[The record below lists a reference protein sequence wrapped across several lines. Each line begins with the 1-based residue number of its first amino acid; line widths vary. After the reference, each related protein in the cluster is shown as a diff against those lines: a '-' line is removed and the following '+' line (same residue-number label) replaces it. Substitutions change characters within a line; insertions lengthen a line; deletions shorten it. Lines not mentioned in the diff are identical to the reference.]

1 MRLMVNSTASMGH
14 KKSTIQVIAY
24 LKLFSIF
31 KIRVCS
37 HVSHML
43 LEICQIHWTTVEK
56 KGRNSI
62 HIHTH
67 RQTQGY
73 SLSSLLK
80 KILFFYLL
88 RVTAKQYQNSRLKN

>member
-1 MRLMVNSTASMGH
+1 MKTHKYIWHYWRKRTYRSETCRRLMVNSTASMGH

-67 RQTQGY
+67 RQTQG
-73 SLSSLLK
+73 
-80 KILFFYLL
+80 
-88 RVTAKQYQNSRLKN
+88 